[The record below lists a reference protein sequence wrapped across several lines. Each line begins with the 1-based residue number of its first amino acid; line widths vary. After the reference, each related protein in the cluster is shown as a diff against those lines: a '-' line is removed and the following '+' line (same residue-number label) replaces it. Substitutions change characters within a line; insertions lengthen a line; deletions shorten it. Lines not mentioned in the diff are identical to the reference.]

1 MKKPKTPG
9 AVLGPENPPADPLEA
24 FRRYDKRA
32 RGRDPFDAS
41 IVELEARARALRT
54 ADAEQV
60 LSDISYVR
68 ACIGR
73 GEAAAA
79 ARWAL
84 FLGVKLGELEWG
96 APFRARIEN
105 QQRAAET
112 ARKGLSAKSEDLGS
126 RVVAFWQ
133 SFNASLPA
141 SRRANDVAG
150 YTRLRAQAIQQFQTA
165 EKTRITAKTF
175 EKYLEQARAAGTL
188 KDHRPRDARSR
199 IRKS

>member
-1 MKKPKTPG
+1 VKKPKTPG
-9 AVLGPENPPADPLEA
+9 AILGPENPPADPLEA
-24 FRRYDKRA
+24 FRRYNERVK
-32 RGRDPFDAS
+32 GRDSFDAS

-60 LSDISYVR
+60 LSDIGYIR
-68 ACIGR
+68 DFIAR
-73 GEAAAA
+73 GEPAEA

-96 APFRARIEN
+96 APFRARIEK
-105 QQRAAET
+105 QAHAAET

-133 SFNASLPA
+133 SFNANLPP
-141 SRRANDVAG
+141 SRRATDVAS
-150 YTRLRAQAIQQFQTA
+150 YTRLRSQAIQQFQTA

-175 EKYLEQARAAGTL
+175 ERHLERARAAGTL

-199 IRKS
+199 VRKS